1 MDWNVLDD
9 DFTVNIPEVDE
20 SVSPD
25 TYRILMTMHKTPDFH
40 VFKALGKVTA
50 AEVVHAVVVVRSEA

>member
-9 DFTVNIPEVDE
+9 DFTENIPEVDE

-25 TYRILMTMHKTPDFH
+25 TYDNAQDPRLPR
-40 VFKALGKVTA
+40 LQG
-50 AEVVHAVVVVRSEA
+50 VRKSRCRRSSSRRRRG